1 MATERI
7 TIVITETGSLRVR
20 RGLED
25 IGGSAQRSSAAVNK
39 LKDALK
45 YLGTFLAVGK
55 IIQWADAW
63 SAVTGQVKVATNST
77 EEYLAVTDKLFAAA
91 QRSLQPLQ
99 SMTEM
104 YSRIARG
111 GKDLG
116 KSQNEVL
123 AFTEA
128 VGKAVSV
135 QGAKPAQAAGALM
148 QLGQALGA
156 GIVRAEEFNS
166 IVEGT
171 PYILQV
177 VANNMDKAGGSISKL
192 RAQMLAGNLTS
203 KDFFEAF
210 MKGLPEIEKNFAKMP
225 MTFSNGFTII
235 ENSMIRFIGKLNESS
250 TIGDGFAR
258 VAMKISA
265 ALDWLG
271 TNADKVVGTLATM
284 GATIATLKLG
294 LFLTSIVSAANGAT
308 LLSFAL
314 LKVRNALMLLNA
326 NPFVALATA
335 VVALTGYLWTYGDAI
350 NAGIDKTT
358 TMKDVLWAL
367 IEVGEEVYDS
377 LSEFCGTAFDYMI
390 NVAETFYNWITGTT
404 TVSTGKWAKDYE
416 GFFQETGQGFAGF
429 ARKVARTIDAIAGLL
444 TGLGIGIVRVFQGLP
459 EAISTPFKQAYN
471 EVAKWVENMANAT
484 IDAENAIRRIAGM
497 DVVAHIT
504 IAKAEVT
511 TDYYNKYGQAIAGAM
526 AEGFSMQGGFMEKQ
540 VNGLFDR
547 ASSISQRRIK
557 SEAEA
562 LKMSKVANL
571 DIPLGTPSPA
581 QAAAGKAGGKNGSKS
596 DGYSASDLNAPWL
609 KGAEA
614 FKDIIEEAA
623 KGFNVDP
630 RFVQA
635 IIRQETGW
643 MKNSKAQQYA
653 RSPAGALGVMQVMP
667 AMAKM
672 MASQIGLKGYNA
684 FDPKDNIMVG
694 TAYLSKQL
702 ARYNNDFKLAAAS
715 YNAGEGNMD
724 KYAKKN
730 GGNYVVPPFAETQDY
745 VTKVT
750 GFYEQLARSSDS
762 TTSTEIENLIKVE
775 DAKKEYAN
783 YLADL
788 DAQTEALKQAGVENL
803 TKDEYDRT
811 QQAVRVI
818 NDLKAK
824 GVELDHNQVV
834 ELMSKLKVNQ
844 EATKAED
851 QRQKALEE
859 AAQKVLEADKARGE
873 FADYLVSLERDQ
885 LAARKALADVGIED
899 RDVMSQVLSKQ
910 VELHEKGVDLTDDQ
924 LATLKEQYT
933 TLKVLNEQYELQ
945 NSLLENS
952 VKQRENFGKQ
962 AVAIGNLSLKT
973 DSGFTEADKLAA
985 TIALNENLFKG
996 TQEAIDNQLN
1006 QYKLFYGQ
1014 VDTLRETDLISE
1026 RTAAQMRQ
1034 QLAEQEAQDLRNL
1047 QIEAAQTRLQLG
1059 SGNWADVEL
1068 ASIGKLISGF
1078 QNFHT
1083 STSALMGDFFQS
1095 FADGFANSIGRAI
1108 VYSEDLGIALMKVAQ
1123 ESVASLIS
1131 GFVKLGIQWLVNQAI
1146 SKTIATS
1153 ATATTAATAASAAAA
1168 WAPAAALASLA
1179 TMGANAAP
1187 ASAALASTAALS
1199 STLALT
1205 SMAGF
1210 KEGGYT
1216 GEYGVNQVA
1225 GFVHGKEFV
1234 MNAEATSR
1242 NRPMLEAMN
1251 KGYSPTEGAG
1261 NSPVVNITVNV
1272 DANGNSTMTAENAT
1286 AMSGE
1291 MTKGIESVVLNVLR
1305 KQSRQG
1311 GMIATRK

>member
-63 SAVTGQVKVATNST
+63 TSATGQIKVATQSVT
-77 EEYLAVTDKLFAAA
+77 EYTAVTDKLFAAA
-91 QRSLQPLQ
+91 QRSNQ
-99 SMTEM
+99 SFSALTQV
-104 YSRIARG
+104 YSRAARG

-116 KSQNEVL
+116 ASQQQIIQ
-123 AFTEA
+123 FTEA
-128 VGKAVSV
+128 IGKAVSV
-135 QGAKPAQAAGALM
+135 QGVTTTQAAGSLT
-148 QLGQALGA
+148 QLGQALGG

-166 IVEGT
+166 VVEGT

-177 VANNMDKAGGSISKL
+177 AANNIEGASGSISKL
-192 RAQMLAGNLTS
+192 RTMMLEGKLTS
-203 KDFFEAF
+203 KVFFDGI
-210 MKGLPEIEKNFAKMP
+210 MKGVPEIEANFASMS
-225 MTFSNGFTII
+225 MTFGQGFTVI

-250 TIGDGFAR
+250 GVGNAFGKLAIKLSEG
-258 VAMKISA
+258 
-265 ALDWLG
+265 LDWLG
-271 TNADKVVGTLATM
+271 DNIDRVAGTLATL
-284 GATIATLKLG
+284 AASIATLKLG
-294 LFLTSIVSAANGAT
+294 LFITSIVSAANGAT

-326 NPFVALATA
+326 NPFVALATT
-335 VVALTGYLWTYGDAI
+335 VVALTGYLWTYGDTI

-416 GFFQETGQGFAGF
+416 GFFQGTGQGFAGF

-497 DVVAHIT
+497 DVIAHIT

-511 TDYYNKYGQAIAGAM
+511 TDYYNKYGQTIAGAM
-526 AEGFSMQGGFMEKQ
+526 AEGFSMQGGYMEKQ
-540 VNGLFDR
+540 VNSLFDR
-547 ASSISQRRIK
+547 AASISQRRIASQAK
-557 SEAEA
+557 D
-562 LKMSKVANL
+562 LKAPDLNAPM
-571 DIPLGTPSPA
+571 GTPSPA
-581 QAAAGKAGGKNGSKS
+581 QAAAKGAGGKNGSKS

-623 KGFNVDP
+623 KRFNVDP

-643 MKNSKAQQYA
+643 MKNSQAQLTA
-653 RSPAGALGVMQVMP
+653 RSPAGARGVMQLMP
-667 AMAKM
+667 ATAAQVAKE
-672 MASQIGLKGYNA
+672 IGLKKYSTTDA
-684 FDPKDNIMVG
+684 KDNIMMG

-702 ARYNNDFKLAAAS
+702 ARYGNDFKLAAAS

-724 KYAKKN
+724 KYRNKET
-730 GGNYVVPPFAETQDY
+730 GQYTIPPFKETRDY
-745 VTKVT
+745 VANVTK
-750 GFYEQLARSSDS
+750 FYESLARSSD
-762 TTSTEIENLIKVE
+762 TTTATQIENAIKLE
-775 DAKKEYAN
+775 DAWADYENRLVGIDEQTARLKSATAN
-783 YLADL
+783 
-788 DAQTEALKQAGVENL
+788 NL
-803 TKDEYDRT
+803 TRDEMELE
-811 QQAVRVI
+811 QQAQQII
-818 NDLKAK
+818 NDLKEK
-824 GVELDHNQVV
+824 GITLDEQQTLVLLKKLSGLQQATNEAEANQ
-834 ELMSKLKVNQ
+834 
-844 EATKAED
+844 
-851 QRQKALEE
+851 RALEE
-859 AAQKVLEADKARGE
+859 AEQKQKEIAQARIE
-873 FADYLVSLERDQ
+873 YDNYLVGINRDRLTVEKSLWDIGTEN
-885 LAARKALADVGIED
+885 
-899 RDVMSQVLSKQ
+899 RDVMNQVLAKQ
-910 VELHEKGVDLTDDQ
+910 AEMHEKGIDLSDEQ
-924 LATLKEQYT
+924 LNSLKDELT
-933 TLKVLNEQYELQ
+933 ALHVLNEQYDLQ
-945 NSLLENS
+945 NSILENS
-952 VKQRENFGKQ
+952 VKQRRNWFSQ
-962 AVAIGNLSLKT
+962 AEAIMHLSNNP
-973 DSGFTEADKLAA
+973 DAGFTAEDKLAA
-985 TIALNENLFKG
+985 TIGLNENLFKG
-996 TQEAIDNQLN
+996 TQELVNNQLN
-1006 QYKLFYGQ
+1006 LYKQYYQQIG
-1014 VDTLRETDLISE
+1014 DMRELDLISE
-1026 RTAAQMRQ
+1026 RTATQMRAQ
-1034 QLAEQEAQDLRNL
+1034 IAEQEAQDLRNL

-1108 VYSEDLGIALMKVAQ
+1108 VYSEDLGTALMKVAQ

-1187 ASAALASTAALS
+1187 ASAALASTTALS

-1210 KEGGYT
+1210 KDGGYT

-1234 MNAEATSR
+1234 MTAEATSR
-1242 NRPMLEAMN
+1242 NRPILEAMN
-1251 KGYSPTEGAG
+1251 RGYSPTEGAG

-1311 GMIATRK
+1311 GMVATRK